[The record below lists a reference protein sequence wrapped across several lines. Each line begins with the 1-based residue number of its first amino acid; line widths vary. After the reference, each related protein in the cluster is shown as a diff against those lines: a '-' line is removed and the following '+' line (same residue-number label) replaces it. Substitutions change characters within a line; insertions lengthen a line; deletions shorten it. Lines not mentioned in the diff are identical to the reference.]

1 MEQSKLIMFSYGVVA
16 ANKLLPS
23 KEIQVTPMEQLSMVN
38 GELTD
43 NLSTINNKGF
53 DADGASFETT
63 IKQAATL
70 TARWLP
76 FSSNRK
82 TAPDVRRGEKVCIWR
97 YADADKYYWSELEYE
112 GKFRKLE
119 TVIWAFSGTKDEDAN
134 EGEDNTY
141 FLEIS
146 THTKQVRFHTSQAD
160 GEPYGYDFVLNT
172 KDGVFQFMDTI
183 ENIIYLDSAA
193 KRMLMKNADG
203 TFINL
208 DGKDLLINVEGDMT
222 TNVKGKYNLTV
233 EGDYATKTP
242 KATFITPHFITTE
255 EFQCGKNA
263 IVGENLLLGGGMQT
277 GIAMGAGS
285 GTIQLNGSIQA
296 QGGAEFTGEVKAA
309 HYVGDGS
316 GLVNVP
322 H

>member
-1 MEQSKLIMFSYGVVA
+1 MEQTKLVMYSYGIVA

-23 KEIQVTPMEQLSMVN
+23 KEIQVTPMEQLSMTN

-43 NLSTINNKGF
+43 NLTTIVNKGI

-63 IKQAATL
+63 TKQAASV

-82 TAPDVRRGEKVCIWR
+82 TAPDVRRGEKVCIWKFS
-97 YADADKYYWSELEYE
+97 DADKYYWSELEYE
-112 GKFRKLE
+112 GKLRKLE
-119 TVIWAFSGTKDEDAN
+119 TVIFAFSGTKDEGAD
-134 EGEDNTY
+134 ESEDNTY

-160 GEPYGYDFVLNT
+160 GEPYGYDISINT
-172 KDGVFQFMDTI
+172 KDGILQFVDTI
-183 ENIIYLDSAA
+183 ENVFHWESAA
-193 KRMLMKNADG
+193 NRMILKNADG

-208 DGKDLLINVEGDMT
+208 NGKDLLINVEGDFT
-222 TNVKGKYNLTV
+222 TNVKGKYNLIV
-233 EGDYATKTP
+233 EGEYATKTS
-242 KATFITPHFITTE
+242 KATFVTPKLITTE

-263 IVGENLLLGGGMQT
+263 TVGMNLLLGGGMQT
-277 GIAMGAGS
+277 GAAGGAGS
-285 GTIQLNGSIQA
+285 GNIQLNGSIQA
-296 QGGAEFTGEVKAA
+296 QGGAEFTGEVKAN

-316 GLVNVP
+316 GLFNVP